1 MINIPK
7 FILAILSLWVLYP
20 ELIAQN
26 KTVQSRVS
34 DKSLKVEIVKTSKRV
49 IIDGNLD
56 DSIWLNTTFYGG
68 FQQYYPYDTSLS
80 ISKTRFSL
88 CHDDRFLY
96 AAMICDNRNPDKPFV
111 VNNLKRDFSVTS
123 HDAVVLS
130 LSPFL
135 DGQNGFSFGVTP
147 YNAQREGAIENGGV
161 FGVSTAWDQVWYSE
175 TQITDSFWYAE
186 MAIPLA
192 SIRFVP
198 NAKKWGVNVSRIDL
212 KNNEISNFKKVPRN
226 FNFST
231 LVFADTLVWK
241 QPLTKKFFN
250 GVWVPYIS
258 NNFIQERAGDKI
270 SQLPRIG
277 FDAKLALTQ
286 SLNLDATLN
295 PDFAQ
300 VDVDQQ
306 QVNLTRFSLFFPERR
321 QFFIENSDLFANFG
335 FRQIRPFFSRRIG
348 LAPDRTNIPI
358 QYGLRVSGKYG
369 NNLRL
374 GLMNVSTEARG
385 LGAVSNINYSVLA
398 LQKKVLE
405 ASNIGFIAVHDE
417 RLGGKER
424 DFNTVLGTEFNLLT
438 TDNRLAGKAFIQKSI
453 YPGLN
458 ANRGFAHATWLM
470 YKTLEW
476 NIMWNHEYVSRMFNA
491 RNGFVPRVDNYD
503 PSTGKVVKWDY
514 WRLEPMIK
522 RIFYP
527 TNQYINNVSFDLY
540 NSSYYDS
547 TWVPTESYTNLKS
560 ELNFQNSTS
569 ISILAYHQYFR
580 LFLPFAP
587 VNLPGGGFLT
597 GIHNMYGFKTSVSSN
612 NRKPL
617 TLSGSV
623 DVGSYFIGN
632 KQEYL
637 ADISWR
643 VPGLGSR
650 RIPRLYLSGN
660 LRHININFGDS
671 GTYQIDLI
679 GLKAD
684 YSFSTTTYLIGY
696 WQLNAQNKLM
706 NVNIRFQ
713 WRYRPM
719 SDIFIVFAQNWDRT
733 SLMLKPQ
740 SETWGFAGRSLAVK
754 MAYWF

>member
-1 MINIPK
+1 MIKHWGI
-7 FILAILSLWVLYP
+7 WVLVFFGFLGKLFSQTVNAP
-20 ELIAQN
+20 N
-26 KTVQSRVS
+26 KTGFS
-34 DKSLKVEIVKTSKRV
+34 KVRIALTDEKITV
-49 IIDGNLD
+49 DG
-56 DSIWLNTTFYGG
+56 ILNEASWREAEFRGS
-68 FQQYYPYDTSLS
+68 FHQYYPYDTSIALT
-80 ISKTRFSL
+80 KTYFSL
-88 CHDDRFLY
+88 CHDEKYIY
-96 AAMICDNRNPDKPFV
+96 AAMKCENRNHEKPFV

-161 FGVSTAWDQVWYSE
+161 FGVSTAWDQVWFSE
-175 TQITDSFWYAE
+175 THITDSFWYAE

-192 SIRFVP
+192 SIRYVIG
-198 NAKKWGVNVSRIDL
+198 AEQWGINVSRIDL
-212 KNNEISNFKKVPRN
+212 KNNEISNFHRVPRN

-231 LVFADTLVWK
+231 LVFVDTLTWEK
-241 QPLTKKFFN
+241 PLTKKFFN
-250 GVWVPYIS
+250 GVFVPYVS
-258 NNFIQERAGDKI
+258 NNLIQEKAGGSWI
-270 SQLPRIG
+270 QQPRIG
-277 FDAKLALTQ
+277 FDTKIGITQ

-358 QYGLRVSGKYG
+358 QYGMRLSGKYG
-369 NNLRL
+369 SNWRL

-385 LGAVSNINYSVLA
+385 IENINHINYSVFA
-398 LQKKVLE
+398 LQRKVLK

-417 RLGGKER
+417 RLGGKNR

-438 TDNRLAGKAFIQKSI
+438 PDNRWAGKAFVQKSHF
-453 YPGLN
+453 PGQELD
-458 ANRGFAHATWLM
+458 RGFAHATWLM
-470 YKTLEW
+470 YKTLDW
-476 NIMWNHEYVSRMFNA
+476 NIMWNHEYVSRKFNA
-491 RNGFVPRVDNYD
+491 RTGFVPRVDNFD
-503 PSTGKVVKWDY
+503 PSTGRVVKWDY

-527 TNQYINNVSFDLY
+527 SNNKIVNNYAFDIY

-547 TWVPTESYTNLKS
+547 AWVPTESYTDFKG
-560 ELNFQNSTS
+560 ELNFQNSTRFT
-569 ISILAYHQYFR
+569 LATYHQYFR

-587 VNLPGGGFLT
+587 VNLPGNGYLT
-597 GIHNMYGFKTSVSSN
+597 GTYQMFGTTFTCSTN

-617 TLSGSV
+617 ALSGSI
-623 DVGSYFIGN
+623 DVGTYFIGN
-632 KQEYL
+632 KQEYI
-637 ADISWR
+637 ADVAWR
-643 VPGLGSR
+643 VPGWGKR
-650 RIPRLYLSGN
+650 KIPRLFLSGN
-660 LRHININFGDS
+660 VRHINIDFGDS
-671 GTYQIDLI
+671 GIYTIDLI
-679 GLKAD
+679 GVKAD
-684 YSFSTTTYLIGY
+684 YSFTTTTYLIGY

-706 NVNIRFQ
+706 NINVRFQ

-719 SDIFIVFAQNWDRT
+719 SDIFIVFAQNWDQT

-740 SETWGFAGRSLAVK
+740 SETWGFAGRSLALK
-754 MAYWF
+754 LAYWF

>member
-1 MINIPK
+1 
-7 FILAILSLWVLYP
+7 
-20 ELIAQN
+20 
-26 KTVQSRVS
+26 
-34 DKSLKVEIVKTSKRV
+34 
-49 IIDGNLD
+49 
-56 DSIWLNTTFYGG
+56 
-68 FQQYYPYDTSLS
+68 
-80 ISKTRFSL
+80 
-88 CHDDRFLY
+88 
-96 AAMICDNRNPDKPFV
+96 MICDNRNPDKPFV

-424 DFNTVLGTEFNLLT
+424 DFNSVLGTEFNLLT

-470 YKTLEW
+470 YKTL
-476 NIMWNHEYVSRMFNA
+476 
-491 RNGFVPRVDNYD
+491 
-503 PSTGKVVKWDY
+503 
-514 WRLEPMIK
+514 
-522 RIFYP
+522 
-527 TNQYINNVSFDLY
+527 
-540 NSSYYDS
+540 
-547 TWVPTESYTNLKS
+547 
-560 ELNFQNSTS
+560 
-569 ISILAYHQYFR
+569 
-580 LFLPFAP
+580 
-587 VNLPGGGFLT
+587 
-597 GIHNMYGFKTSVSSN
+597 
-612 NRKPL
+612 
-617 TLSGSV
+617 
-623 DVGSYFIGN
+623 
-632 KQEYL
+632 
-637 ADISWR
+637 
-643 VPGLGSR
+643 
-650 RIPRLYLSGN
+650 
-660 LRHININFGDS
+660 
-671 GTYQIDLI
+671 
-679 GLKAD
+679 
-684 YSFSTTTYLIGY
+684 
-696 WQLNAQNKLM
+696 
-706 NVNIRFQ
+706 
-713 WRYRPM
+713 
-719 SDIFIVFAQNWDRT
+719 
-733 SLMLKPQ
+733 
-740 SETWGFAGRSLAVK
+740 
-754 MAYWF
+754 